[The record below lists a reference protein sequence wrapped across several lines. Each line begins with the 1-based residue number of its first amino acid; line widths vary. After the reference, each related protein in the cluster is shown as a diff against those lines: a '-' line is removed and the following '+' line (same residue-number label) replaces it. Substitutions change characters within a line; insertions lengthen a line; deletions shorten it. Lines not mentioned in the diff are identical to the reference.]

1 MKLKDIFEKPISG
14 EWGKEVGEGEKGS
27 KVIRTTNFTN
37 IGRLDLS
44 SIVERDIDS
53 IKHENKKLK
62 FGDIIIEKSGG
73 SPTQPVGRVVIFEET
88 NEEVYFCNNFTSI
101 LRPNKNIV
109 PKFGLYL
116 LKNLYNKKKV
126 LKFQN
131 KTTGIINIKLNDY
144 LNNTEITIPNLEVQD
159 RIVEVLNKT
168 QELIDK
174 RKEQLESLDE
184 LVKSK
189 FIEMFGDPVI
199 NPKGWKYPKIEEV
212 VANEKN
218 AIKAG
223 PFGSA
228 LKKEY
233 YIKSGYKIYGQ
244 EQVISGDINLG
255 DYYISEEKYKELE
268 NYAIKS
274 NDVLISLVGTY
285 GKLLIVP
292 TIFEAGIINP
302 RLMKITF
309 NSNLINTIYF
319 KFFFQSESLRNRL
332 SDNTHGGT
340 MPILNVGIVRNINI
354 PIPPIELQNQ
364 FADFV
369 KQVDKLKFEMEN
381 SLKKLEDN
389 FNSLMQKSFNGEL
402 FN

>member
-1 MKLKDIFEKPISG
+1 MKLKDIFENPISG

-44 SIVERDIDS
+44 SVVERDIDL
-53 IKHENKKLK
+53 IKNENKKLK

-88 NEEVYFCNNFTSI
+88 NDEVYFCNNFTSI

-116 LKNLYNKKKV
+116 LKDLYNKKKV

-144 LNNTEITIPNLEVQD
+144 LNNTEITIPNLEVQN
-159 RIVEVLNKT
+159 RIIEVLNKT

-174 RKEQLESLDE
+174 RKEQIESLDE

-189 FIEMFGDPVI
+189 FIEMFGEVDDYVPLSKYI
-199 NPKGWKYPKIEEV
+199 NSLTAGKSLAGETECVNKVLNTGSISYDFFDKTQVKNLPKDYLPKEEHLV
-212 VANEKN
+212 NK
-218 AIKAG
+218 G
-223 PFGSA
+223 
-228 LKKEY
+228 
-233 YIKSGYKIYGQ
+233 
-244 EQVISGDINLG
+244 
-255 DYYISEEKYKELE
+255 
-268 NYAIKS
+268 
-274 NDVLISLVGTY
+274 DVLISRMNTAELVGATAYVWNVNDNTY
-285 GKLLIVP
+285 IPDRLWKANFNDNINPIFVWQLLIQNR
-292 TIFEAGIINP
+292 TKEKIRRIASGTSGS
-302 RLMKITF
+302 MKNISKT
-309 NSNLINTIYF
+309 NLLNIEVIYVDIC
-319 KFFFQSESLRNRL
+319 K
-332 SDNTHGGT
+332 
-340 MPILNVGIVRNINI
+340 
-354 PIPPIELQNQ
+354 QNQ

-369 KQVDKLKFEMEN
+369 KQVDKLKFEMEK
-381 SLKKLEDN
+381 SLKDLEDN
-389 FNSLMQKSFNGEL
+389 FNSLMQKAFKGEL